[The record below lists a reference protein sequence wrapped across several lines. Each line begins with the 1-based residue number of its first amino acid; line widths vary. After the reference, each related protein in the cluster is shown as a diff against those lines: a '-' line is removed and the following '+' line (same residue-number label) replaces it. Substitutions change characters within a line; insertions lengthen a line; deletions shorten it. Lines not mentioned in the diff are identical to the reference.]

1 MVVLI
6 FIYCELSLLEDDVQH
21 RMQKFD
27 IGNVFKALDHNIVR
41 LYYARFAELCL
52 SRILKTWR
60 YAFCII
66 KPFSDFL

>member
-41 LYYARFAELCL
+41 LYYARFV
-52 SRILKTWR
+52 
-60 YAFCII
+60 
-66 KPFSDFL
+66 